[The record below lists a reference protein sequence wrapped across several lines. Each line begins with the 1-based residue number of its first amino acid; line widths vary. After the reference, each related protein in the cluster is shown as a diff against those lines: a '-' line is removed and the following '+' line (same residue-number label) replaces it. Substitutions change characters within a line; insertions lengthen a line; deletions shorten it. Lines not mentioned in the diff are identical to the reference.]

1 VKKILYILLLTLV
14 IGQAMG
20 QGIVEGVVTDAAN
33 NHRLEFVN
41 VGVMGK
47 SVGTVT
53 NGRGFYQLRLSETDS
68 LTLRFSFTGYE
79 PQEHRVFLEHGK
91 AVRVNVSLKQVAQQL
106 QAVEVND
113 EKSRQSSFTQIEVQ
127 KLESAVG
134 PTGGVEALIKMLPDV
149 SSHNELSSQYSVRGG
164 SFDENLVYIND
175 IEIFRPM
182 LIRSGQQ
189 EGLSIIN
196 PDLVDYILF
205 SPGGFDATY
214 GDKLSSVLDIT
225 YSRPQ
230 QFKAKISGS
239 LLGAS
244 ASAQGRVGERFSYA
258 VALRQHSNRYILGSM
273 DTKGRY
279 TTSYTDIQSIFGYH
293 VNDKL
298 DLSAMAIWT
307 RNVYGLVPE
316 SATTTFGTF
325 FQPLVL
331 NVYFDGQE
339 QDKYNTLLGSFLAD
353 YHPNDDWTF
362 KNSISVQHVNES
374 ERFDVQSQYWLYEL
388 GMGESAGDT
397 MMFDRGV
404 GTFLEHAR
412 NRLVTDIFT
421 ANLRAIRQVKLGTWT
436 TGLTAQLEQI
446 DDHLREW
453 KWVDSAGY
461 PLPYVP
467 TIPGDSSM
475 MPVNPIL
482 QQYVNSNNT
491 MQTWRV
497 ATYTQ
502 RELNFVTRKNAEL
515 KVLLGLRAHV
525 YESTME
531 SNGVSGQT
539 KPHLMLSPRVSVNYK
554 PKWEKDFL
562 FRLAT
567 GIYHQAPF
575 YREYRR
581 DDGTLQPNLKPQ
593 TSYQTMA
600 TADWNLRIW
609 DKPFKITADIY
620 YKYITDLIP
629 YTVDNLRIRYM
640 PDASAVGYTTGLS
653 LRINGELIEGLES
666 WASFSL
672 MQARQDIDGDGLGW
686 LPRPTDQRLS
696 FKVFLQD
703 NIPDMPWWRMSLNLI
718 YGTGTPVHVPYHT
731 VSGYTERL
739 PSYYRIDWGNTIQFS
754 QIESLKNTR
763 LMQFVDDIQISL
775 EVFNL
780 FNFRNVISYL
790 WVSDYENRSYPV
802 PNYLTARQLNLKVTV
817 LFR

>member
-1 VKKILYILLLTLV
+1 MKKVLNSLLLTFV
-14 IGQAMG
+14 FGQVMA
-20 QGIVEGVVTDAAN
+20 QGIVEGMVTDAAN

-41 VGVMGK
+41 VGVIGT

-53 NGRGFYQLRLSETDS
+53 NGRGYYQLRLSGGDS

-79 PQEHRVFLEHGK
+79 PQERRIYAENGK
-91 AVRVNVSLKQVAQQL
+91 TVRLNVALKQVAQQL

-189 EGLSIIN
+189 EGLSIVN
-196 PDLVDYILF
+196 PDLVDFILF

-244 ASAQGRVGERFSYA
+244 ASAQGRVGERLSYA
-258 VALRQHSNRYILGSM
+258 VAFRQHSNRYILGSL
-273 DTKGRY
+273 DTKGNY
-279 TTSYTDIQSIFGYH
+279 TTSYTDIQSIVGYH

-298 DLSAMAIWT
+298 DLGAMAIWT

-331 NVYFDGQE
+331 HVYFDGQE
-339 QDKYNTLLGSFLAD
+339 QDKNNTVLGAISAD

-362 KNSISVQHVNES
+362 KSSLSVQHVNER
-374 ERFDVQSQYWLYEL
+374 ECFDVQSQYWLYEL
-388 GMGESAGDT
+388 GMGEGAGDT
-397 MMFDRGV
+397 TMFDRGV

-412 NRLVTDIFT
+412 NRLETDIFS

-436 TGLTAQLEQI
+436 TGLTLQLEEI
-446 DDHLREW
+446 EDHLREW

-467 TIPGDSSM
+467 TIPGDSTAL
-475 MPVNPIL
+475 PANPIL
-482 QQYVNSNNT
+482 QQYVNSDNS

-497 ATYTQ
+497 AAFMQ
-502 RELNFVTRKNAEL
+502 RELNFVTPKNADL
-515 KVLLGLRAHV
+515 KILLGLRSQV
-525 YESTME
+525 YESLME
-531 SNGVSGQT
+531 SNGVMGQT
-539 KPHLMLSPRVSVNYK
+539 NPHLMISPRASVNYK
-554 PKWEKDFL
+554 PKWEQDFL
-562 FRLAT
+562 FRLAA

-581 DDGTLQPNLKPQ
+581 DDGTLQPDLRAQ
-593 TSYQTMA
+593 TSYQAMA
-600 TADWNLRIW
+600 TADWNLRMW
-609 DKPFKITADIY
+609 DMPFKITADIY

-672 MQARQDIDGDGLGW
+672 MQARQDIEGDGQGW

-696 FKVFLQD
+696 FKLFLQD
-703 NIPDMPWWRMSLNLI
+703 NIPSYPWWRMSLNLI
-718 YGTGTPVHVPYHT
+718 YGTGTPIYVPFAT
-731 VSGYTERL
+731 NSGYVERL
-739 PSYYRIDWGNTIQFS
+739 PSYYRIDWGNTIQLS
-754 QIESLKNTR
+754 QINSIKNTR
-763 LMQFVDDIQISL
+763 LMQLVDDIQISL

-790 WVSDYENRSYPV
+790 WVSDYDNHHYPV
-802 PNYLTARQLNLKVTV
+802 PNYLTARQINLKITV
-817 LFR
+817 LFK